1 MNNGAYLSQDPAVLG
16 PKVEEVV
23 RSDLGLNSPVPF
35 EVISA
40 ADGNGKRFDAG
51 ALLADMATHVFGGKE
66 AVLMTVCFDLQQP
79 RPVCVQ
85 VGLNRQG
92 VGSHIGSALYS
103 TKISKPIAGE
113 VSLEEPKMFGA
124 SKFVGNAGVAARL
137 NANKDLLKRAGKFAR
152 TECPNFKLKA
162 PRLFQV
168 KPDNGGAVVTAT
180 SLARSYALGLK
191 VSLDVQEFI
200 ELAGMIEASL

>member
-1 MNNGAYLSQDPAVLG
+1 MNNGAYMSQDPAVLG
-16 PKVEEVV
+16 SKVEEVV
-23 RSDLGLNSPVPF
+23 RADLGLNSAVPF
-35 EVISA
+35 EVIS
-40 ADGNGKRFDAG
+40 GNGKTLDAG
-51 ALLADMATHVFGGKE
+51 TMVADLATHVFGGKE
-66 AVLMTVCFDLQQP
+66 AVLMTVCFDVQQP

-92 VGSHIGSALYS
+92 VGSHIGSVLYS
-103 TKISKPIAGE
+103 TKIAKPVSGE

-124 SKFVGNAGVAARL
+124 SKFVGDSAVADKL

-168 KPDNGGAVVTAT
+168 KPDNGGTLITAT

-200 ELAGMIEASL
+200 DLAGMIEASL